1 MHMKH
6 QIETIQRLKKNESSK
21 NILERARKDVEAN
34 QMNNPHQQLKRQKT
48 GLGVVKGEKG

>member
-1 MHMKH
+1 MKH